1 MSNTRLS
8 LLLFITLFT
17 FNNIRA
23 AADDRYTLVTSP
35 KELTPNDE
43 FIIVDKEDKQ
53 TVGTYVETM
62 KRFDSCDI
70 TIDGDNAII
79 ANPTTTTFTLEKSGS
94 NYYIKTKES
103 GKYLSGNDDNI
114 GSILFDDISDKTK
127 KRIMSNHHKL

>member
-1 MSNTRLS
+1 MKMSNTRLS

-62 KRFDSCDI
+62 KRFDS
-70 TIDGDNAII
+70 
-79 ANPTTTTFTLEKSGS
+79 
-94 NYYIKTKES
+94 
-103 GKYLSGNDDNI
+103 
-114 GSILFDDISDKTK
+114 
-127 KRIMSNHHKL
+127 